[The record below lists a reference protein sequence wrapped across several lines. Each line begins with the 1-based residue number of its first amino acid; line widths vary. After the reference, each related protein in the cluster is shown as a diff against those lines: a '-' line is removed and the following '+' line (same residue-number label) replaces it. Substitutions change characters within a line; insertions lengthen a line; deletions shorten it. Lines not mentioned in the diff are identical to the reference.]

1 MRLFIS
7 HGLDKKSPA
16 EMQFL
21 TDIVDGL
28 QAAAPA
34 GAPDIEVLVDRDRLQ
49 AGDSWR
55 DVLHEWLAECDAG
68 LLLLSQRALAS
79 PWVLK
84 ESTVL
89 AYRKAI
95 DTDFPLYPVL
105 LEGLKSDALASQ
117 GFSPLCLRDLQA
129 IRTPAGGAASPTAL
143 DTPTARAIVQTVRAR
158 LAERQAAAG
167 DLPDAPL
174 VAMRNTLRDHL
185 QRADNLKGLEK
196 LCQDLTGRRLAWR
209 PSKNAKERP
218 AQLVA
223 ALLAN
228 GLPLPPPDA
237 ALGSELE
244 TRPLSHLIGQLLTHC
259 GLRKSD
265 AADVLA
271 LLQPLWTHAGNAA
284 MLADVAAR
292 NRLPA
297 SGSAA
302 PPPATS
308 MAMQCTMPDFTLD
321 QHVRRV
327 LLPLAPT
334 QVMHML
340 PAGTSDNRLDELKHA
355 VRSIFRATLRLPP
368 NVSDSWI
375 DAKLAKPD
383 GKLSYS
389 RMVFFVVPEPLPD
402 AALLA
407 ELQASFPRLTF
418 ILQSG
423 DPLPAALPPGVVPL
437 VPVSPDHEFEMMR
450 DLDVAENL
458 LGHPGATR
466 TAP

>member
-7 HGLDKKSPA
+7 HGLDKKSTA

-34 GAPDIEVLVDRDRLQ
+34 GAPAIEVLVDRDRLQ

-89 AYRKAI
+89 AYRKAV
-95 DTDFPLYPVL
+95 DADFPLYPVL

-129 IRTPAGGAASPTAL
+129 IRTPAGAGPAPSAL
-143 DTPTARAIVQTVRAR
+143 DAATAQAITHTVRAR
-158 LAERQAAAG
+158 LADWQATVG
-167 DLPDAPL
+167 TLPDTPL
-174 VAMRNTLRDHL
+174 AAMQNTLKDRL

-196 LCQDLTGRRLAWR
+196 LCQDLTGRPLAWR

-237 ALGSELE
+237 ATGSDAEI
-244 TRPLSHLIGQLLTHC
+244 RPLSQLIDQLTTHC

-265 AADVLA
+265 AAEVLA

-292 NRLPA
+292 NRLPMT
-297 SGSAA
+297 GTAA
-302 PPPATS
+302 PPPGTS
-308 MAMQCTMPDFTLD
+308 VAMQCAMPAFTID

-327 LLPLAPT
+327 LLPLTPA
-334 QVMHML
+334 QVVHML
-340 PAGTSDNRLDELKHA
+340 PAGTSDNRLEELKHA
-355 VRSIFRATLRLPP
+355 VRSIFRSTLRIPP
-368 NVSDSWI
+368 NMSDSWV
-375 DAKLAKPD
+375 DEKLARPD

-389 RMVFFVVPEPLPD
+389 RMVFFVVPDPLPD
-402 AALLA
+402 TALLA
-407 ELQASFPRLTF
+407 ELQACFPRQTF

-423 DPLPAALPPGVVPL
+423 DPLPGTLPPAVVPL
-437 VPVSPDHEFEMMR
+437 VPVSADHEYEMQR

-458 LGHPGATR
+458 LGHPGAPR
-466 TAP
+466 TPP

>member
-7 HGLDKKSPA
+7 HGLDKKSTA

-68 LLLLSQRALAS
+68 LLLLSQRALGS

-89 AYRKAI
+89 AYRKAV
-95 DTDFPLYPVL
+95 DADFPLYPVL

-129 IRTPAGGAASPTAL
+129 IRTPAGTGPAPSALDAASAQ
-143 DTPTARAIVQTVRAR
+143 AITHTVRAR
-158 LAERQAAAG
+158 LADWHSTLGA
-167 DLPDAPL
+167 LPGTPL
-174 VAMRNTLRDHL
+174 GVMQNTLQTHL

-209 PSKNAKERP
+209 PAKNAKARP

-228 GLPLPPPDA
+228 GLPLPPPDGATGA
-237 ALGSELE
+237 AGAAVSPN
-244 TRPLSHLIGQLLTHC
+244 PLARLIDQLRTHC
-259 GLRKSD
+259 GLRQGD
-265 AADVLA
+265 AAELLA
-271 LLQPLWTHAGNAA
+271 LLSPLWTPAGNAA
-284 MLADVAAR
+284 MLADVAVR
-292 NRLPA
+292 NRLPVVA
-297 SGSAA
+297 PAA
-302 PPPATS
+302 VPPGTS
-308 MAMQCTMPDFTLD
+308 VALQCTMPDFTID
-321 QHVRRV
+321 QHVRR
-327 LLPLAPT
+327 
-334 QVMHML
+334 MML
-340 PAGTSDNRLDELKHA
+340 PTTPAQVLHVLPAATSDNRLDELKHA
-355 VRSIFRATLRLPP
+355 VRTAVRSTLPP
-368 NVSDSWI
+368 RPVVTDAWI
-375 DAKLAKPD
+375 DNRLADTRTP
-383 GKLSYS
+383 LNIS
-389 RMVFFVVPEPLPD
+389 RTVFFVVPEPLPD

-407 ELQASFPRLTF
+407 DLQASYPRLTF

-423 DPLPAALPPGVVPL
+423 EPLPAVLPPRVVAL
-437 VPVSPDHEFEMMR
+437 DAVQQQHEFDMYTDR
-450 DLDVAENL
+450 GDAENL
-458 LGHPGATR
+458 LGP
-466 TAP
+466 

>member
-143 DTPTARAIVQTVRAR
+143 DAPTARAIVQTVRAR

-185 QRADNLKGLEK
+185 QRADNLKGLQR
-196 LCQDLTGRRLAWR
+196 LCEELTGRPLAWV

-228 GLPLPPPDA
+228 GLPLPASDGRQSPVVPPD
-237 ALGSELE
+237 
-244 TRPLSHLIGQLLTHC
+244 PLARLIGQLITHC
-259 GLRKSD
+259 GLRKGD
-265 AADVLA
+265 AADLLA
-271 LLQPLWTHAGNAA
+271 LLQPLWTPAGNAA
-284 MLADVAAR
+284 LLADVAVR
-292 NRLPA
+292 NRLPVA
-297 SGSAA
+297 DPALA
-302 PPPATS
+302 PPGLSVAL
-308 MAMQCTMPDFTLD
+308 QCSLPDFTIE
-321 QHVRRV
+321 QHVRRL
-327 LLPLAPT
+327 LLPLNPT
-334 QVMHML
+334 QVLHIL
-340 PAGTSDNRLDELKHA
+340 PAGTSDNRLEELKHA
-355 VRSIFRATLRLPP
+355 VRAAVRSTLPP
-368 NVSDSWI
+368 RSSKSDADI
-375 DAKLAKPD
+375 DRLLAD
-383 GKLSYS
+383 TRTQLQNS
-389 RMVFFVVPEPLPD
+389 RRVFFVVPDPLPD
-402 AALLA
+402 PALLA
-407 ELQASFPRLTF
+407 DLQASYPRVTF
-418 ILQSG
+418 ILQS
-423 DPLPAALPPGVVPL
+423 DAPLPAALPPRVVPL
-437 VPVSPDHEFEMMR
+437 EAVAAQHEDDMYD
-450 DLDVAENL
+450 DLGNARNL
-458 LGHPGATR
+458 LGC
-466 TAP
+466 